1 MRAIAGLPADR
12 AGLQGV
18 NPDRGTVG
26 DVIVA
31 VGDQNVR
38 KLSDLTRALEK
49 VQLPGKVQLT
59 VMRNGVEREPGIH
72 VVDVGER

>member
-1 MRAIAGLPADR
+1 LR
-12 AGLQGV
+12 GV
-18 NPDRGTVG
+18 DLATSTIG

-31 VGDQNVR
+31 VGDQSVR

-59 VMRNGVEREPGIH
+59 VMRNGVERKVAID